1 MNIAFLR
8 LALIVSLLFNLGVLA
23 ALGWQQLGG
32 QPDESGVPLLVREL
46 QLNDLQQQQWR
57 DIEAPFML
65 ELNRSTLA
73 IQQQRNQLIDSLFAE
88 QLDAERIRTAQNGLA
103 ELQNRQHQ
111 LVMEQLLRE
120 REILD
125 ARQRQHLARLLT
137 HQSPLPLD
145 VETLHNE

>member
-1 MNIAFLR
+1 MNVAILR
-8 LALIVSLLFNLGVLA
+8 LALIVSLLFNLGVLG

-32 QPDESGVPLLVREL
+32 RLNESGLPLLVREL
-46 QLNDLQQQQWR
+46 QLDDLQQQQWR
-57 DIEAPFML
+57 DIEAPFLL

-88 QLDAERIRTAQNGLA
+88 QLDAERIRIAQNVLA
-103 ELQNRQHQ
+103 ELQNRQQQ

-125 ARQRQHLARLLT
+125 ASQRQHLARLLT
-137 HQSPLPLD
+137 RQSPLPSD
-145 VETLHNE
+145 VEALHNE